1 MKMRTP
7 GTIVRGVFVCFII
20 LGAVFLLNV
29 NLVQSGAGDYSN
41 AKSGGETGVRLE
53 DSETT
58 PSSNPLLLA
67 YIPMVTN
74 RYRIL
79 QNQVIIANGQAFD
92 KCTPPSVEQMQT
104 WWEFSPYS
112 TINIYLGGISLAC
125 SYRETDPNWFTQ
137 VANQGWSFILTW
149 AGPQAP
155 PGCHTPNDFS
165 HPMSIDPDIAYQE
178 GRTEADAA
186 VDAAFAIGFKGDLV
200 IYYDI
205 EGYEDTNECRTAV
218 ASFIEGWTER
228 LHELD
233 VIAGAYGSSCRSY
246 IADWAANDPPPDNV
260 WIAHWYEN
268 NYDPK
273 ATVWDDPINIPCLS
287 DDLWANSQRIKQY
300 NGDHYETWGD
310 LKIKIDSNVLDGQ
323 VNALLGITPVQAS
336 QPGLSNH
343 TSSQI
348 LNPAG
353 PAISAMD
360 LLTSTEGWVLVE
372 DRLLWTKDGGTS
384 WQEITPQAK
393 EQSQILG
400 VFFLDPDSGWLVRR
414 SISTDRG
421 AMLSVL
427 STADSGLN
435 WKENPIL
442 DFDNE
447 DVMQLESASLD
458 FVDSQ
463 TGWIALKLETSSNFS
478 IGRLLATQDGGLT
491 WQERT
496 VPLGEP
502 VQFLDGERG
511 WITGGPLDQTFY
523 TEDGGESWSLSESI
537 PRDQL
542 ETQLVSPL
550 RDDSQLF
557 DGELPAGVVALELLD
572 NQNGWA
578 VVQDGFCTGY
588 KPRAG
593 EPIPPAYQPLQ
604 CETSSQLLVTNDG
617 GITWRDI
624 SPRQ

>member
-1 MKMRTP
+1 VKMRTP
-7 GTIVRGVFVCFII
+7 STIVRGVFVCFII

-41 AKSGGETGVRLE
+41 PTSGGESGERLAE
-53 DSETT
+53 PETD
-58 PSSNPLLLA
+58 PSRSPSILA

-74 RYRIL
+74 RYKVL
-79 QNQVIIANGQAFD
+79 QNQVIVANGQAFD
-92 KCTPPSVEQMQT
+92 KCTPPPVEEMQT
-104 WWEFSPYS
+104 WWEDSPYS

-125 SYRETDPNWFTQ
+125 SYRETDPDWFTQ

-155 PGCHTPNDFS
+155 PGCHTPTDFS

-178 GRTEADAA
+178 GRIEAEAA
-186 VDAAFAIGFKGDLV
+186 VDSAAAIGFKGDLV

-205 EGYEDTNECRTAV
+205 EGYEDTDECRTAV
-218 ASFIEGWTER
+218 ASFLEGWVER
-228 LHELD
+228 LHELE
-233 VIAGAYGSSCRSY
+233 VSSGAYGSACRSY

-268 NYDPK
+268 NYDPE

-323 VNALLGITPVQAS
+323 VNALLGIIPVQSS
-336 QPGLSNH
+336 QAGPTSH

-348 LNPAG
+348 FSPAG

-384 WQEITPQAK
+384 WQEITPQSK
-393 EQSQILG
+393 EHSQILNI
-400 VFFLDPDSGWLVRR
+400 FFLDPDSGWLVRR
-414 SISTDRG
+414 SISTDKG
-421 AMLSVL
+421 GTLSVL
-427 STADSGLN
+427 STDDGGYS
-435 WKENPIL
+435 WQENPL
-442 DFDNE
+442 PTFDHE
-447 DVMQLESASLD
+447 DVMQLDSASLD
-458 FVDSQ
+458 FVNTQ
-463 TGWIALKLETSSNFS
+463 TGWIALKLQSSSNFS
-478 IGRLLATQDGGLT
+478 LGRLLSTRDGGLS

-496 VPLGEP
+496 LPLGEP

-523 TEDGGESWSLSESI
+523 TGDGGKSWSLSGSI
-537 PRDQL
+537 PGDQIG
-542 ETQLVSPL
+542 TQIV
-550 RDDSQLF
+550 SQLGD
-557 DGELPAGVVALELLD
+557 DGELPEGVVALELLD
-572 NQNGWA
+572 SQIGWA
-578 VVQDGFCTGY
+578 VVQNGFCTGY

-593 EPIPPAYQPLQ
+593 EAIPPASQPLQ
-604 CETSSQLLVTNDG
+604 CETSSQLLMTNDG
-617 GITWRDI
+617 GITWHEI
-624 SPRQ
+624 SPP